1 MGDKEWK
8 QFLSDWRVLVVKTDA
23 LIKRN
28 DEVLQIMGRTQ
39 QMIIAIIRNTEGL
52 LSQSKPLIE
61 VRDDTIR

>member
-39 QMIIAIIRNTEGL
+39 QMIIAIIRN
-52 LSQSKPLIE
+52 
-61 VRDDTIR
+61 